1 MKCNEQ
7 QVVVQEYTR
16 KTDDIDNGKKYM
28 SYVEMWPVLFIIGL
42 VIIILM
48 FVIRRINSTTFK
60 ENSIIPK
67 QIWTYWNSDELT
79 PVVTKCINSWKKY
92 NPEYTVNIVTPS
104 NLRQYIDFDVKSIN
118 FNDSPAR
125 ESDIIRLN
133 ILSKYGGVWCDASIL
148 MTRPFDFR
156 TNSKHEFVGYYVE
169 HYNTNHKYPCIE
181 GWFFA
186 TVPNGKLVTK
196 WRDSFMSIANF
207 ESVNN
212 YLDDLRK
219 KGVDF
224 QKTPPH
230 MLDYLAIHLS
240 AQDAMQKGMTHDE
253 INNTCYFMSANKGP
267 FKHFFDHINNEYNA
281 VKSVCGPNQPTIV
294 KFIKKHRELLDVLPD
309 DLGCVF
315 KGHE

>member
-1 MKCNEQ
+1 MELVLVSCIE
-7 QVVVQEYTR
+7 
-16 KTDDIDNGKKYM
+16 KKR
-28 SYVEMWPVLFIIGL
+28 YVLVGMWFVL
-42 VIIILM
+42 VIIGIVILM
-48 FVIRRINSTTFK
+48 FVIRRINRTTFK

-92 NPEYTVNIVTPS
+92 NPEYTVNVVTPS
-104 NLRQYIDFDVKSIN
+104 NLRQYIDFDVKSIK

-133 ILSKYGGVWCDASIL
+133 ILAKYGGVWCDASTL
-148 MTRPFDFR
+148 MTRPFDFM
-156 TNSKHEFVGYYVE
+156 TNSNHEFVGYYVD

-186 TVPNGKLVTK
+186 TVPNGKLATK

-207 ESVNN
+207 DSVNA
-212 YLDDLRK
+212 YLDDLKK

-224 QKTPPH
+224 QKHPPH
-230 MLDYLAIHLS
+230 ALDYLAIHLS
-240 AQDAMQKGMTHDE
+240 AQDAMQKGMTHDD
-253 INNTCYFMSANKGP
+253 IKDKCYFMSANEGP
-267 FKHFFDHINNEYNA
+267 FKHFFKHVSDPYTA
-281 VKSVCGPNQPTIV
+281 VKAVCEPNQPTIV
-294 KFIKKHRELLDVLPD
+294 KFVRAHRELLDVLPELD
-309 DLGCVF
+309 CVF